1 MNPHVV
7 EWLNLT
13 FRWLHVIVGVA
24 WIGASFYFVWLEN
37 NLERGK
43 DGLRDGIAGDLWA
56 IHGGGFYY
64 LEKYEVAPRQLPET
78 LHWFKWEAYAT
89 WLTGITLMTIVYY
102 INADVFMVDS
112 AVSDISATTAVAIGV
127 GSLVVGWTVYDVLC
141 RTPLLKYPTA
151 MLVVMF
157 AFLTASA
164 WGLSQFLS
172 PRAAYIHVGAMI
184 GTMMAGNVL
193 MVIIPGQK
201 RLVAAAEKGEE
212 PDAWQG
218 IYAGLRSRHNNY
230 FTLPVLF
237 IMISNHFSSTWGH
250 EWGWAVLAGISA
262 AGVAVRH
269 HFNVRHKTN
278 AWAWTMPV
286 AAAVLVGLAY
296 FTAPDHQGQG
306 SVAELEAHPTVAFK
320 DVKAIVA
327 TRCLQCHSQTPS
339 DDVFSAPPNGV
350 VFDTDADIA
359 RWAPRM
365 KARVYD
371 LRTMPLVN
379 KTGMTDAER
388 LTLAAWVHQGSQMP

>member
-13 FRWLHVIVGVA
+13 FRWMHVIVGVA

-43 DGLRDGIAGDLWA
+43 KELGEGIAGDLWA

-64 LEKYEVAPRQLPET
+64 LKKFEVAPPRLPET

-89 WLTGITLMTIVYY
+89 WLTGVTLMTIVYY
-102 INADVFMVDS
+102 LNADTYMVDAS
-112 AVSDISATTAVAIGV
+112 VADIGSMTAIGIGI
-127 GSLVVGWTVYDVLC
+127 GSLVIGWIVYDVLC

-151 MLVVMF
+151 MLAVMF
-157 AFLTASA
+157 AFLTGAA
-164 WGLSQFLS
+164 WLLSQYLA

-201 RLVAAAEKGEE
+201 RLVAAAERGEE

-250 EWGWAVLAGISA
+250 EWGWLVLAGISA
-262 AGVAVRH
+262 AGIAVRH
-269 HFNVRHKTN
+269 HFNVRHRTN
-278 AWAWTMPV
+278 RWAWTMP
-286 AAAVLVGLAY
+286 AAGLALVGLAY
-296 FTAPDHQGQG
+296 FTAPDDAGG
-306 SVAELEAHPTVAFK
+306 DVAALEAHPPVEFSEA
-320 DVKAIVA
+320 KAIIA
-327 TRCLQCHSQTPS
+327 TRCLQCHSETPT
-339 DDVFSAPPNGV
+339 DDVFTAPPNGV
-350 VFDTDADIA
+350 VFDSDREIA
-359 RWAPRM
+359 RWASRM
-365 KARVYD
+365 KVRVYD
-371 LRTMPLVN
+371 LHTMPLAN
-379 KTGMTDAER
+379 KTGMTEDER
-388 LTLAAWVHQGSQMP
+388 LTLAAWVHQGASTR